1 MGEENRRMEYVSR
14 SVEETYRIAEVLAKS
29 LSGGEVVLLDG
40 DLGAGKTTFVKGLAK
55 ALGVEDVVTSP
66 TFTLM
71 NEYKGDKLWL
81 YHFDL
86 YRLDE
91 ESAAEM
97 GFEEYFHRPDAVCC
111 IEWNKNECFWGKVIR
126 VCARY
131 AEGEENGRV
140 YVIE

>member
-1 MGEENRRMEYVSR
+1 MKYTYLSH
-14 SVEETYRIAEVLAKS
+14 SVEETYAVAAKLADVLA
-29 LSGGEVVLLDG
+29 GGEVVLLDG

-71 NEYKGDKLWL
+71 NEYCGTHLRL

-91 ESAAEM
+91 DSADEM
-97 GFEEYFHRPDAVCC
+97 GFEEYFHRADAVCC
-111 IEWNKNECFWGKVIR
+111 IEWNKTQGFWGKVIAVR
-126 VCARY
+126 AEYVEGDAASRRY
-131 AEGEENGRV
+131 SWEL
-140 YVIE
+140 